1 MMEIGEMM
9 VIRGLERM
17 SKNVKMRRVDDSML
31 KYWMVYVR

>member
-17 SKNVKMRRVDDSML
+17 SKNVKMPRVDDSMWR
-31 KYWMVYVR
+31 YWMVYVR